1 MDRHQT
7 FKKIVDCPQKIVDA
21 HPQIL
26 WTSVQFRAETPS
38 DPQKFR
44 LRRFKIPL
52 EIAYTEVQNQKNR
65 ACGGLCRQKSMTFST
80 VARGDG
86 LI

>member
-1 MDRHQT
+1 M

-21 HPQIL
+21 RPQIL

-38 DPQKFR
+38 NPQKFR

-52 EIAYTEVQNQKNR
+52 EIAYTEVQNQKKSRLRR
-65 ACGGLCRQKSMTFST
+65 ALQTKKYDFQHCSKGEM
-80 VARGDG
+80 V
-86 LI
+86 